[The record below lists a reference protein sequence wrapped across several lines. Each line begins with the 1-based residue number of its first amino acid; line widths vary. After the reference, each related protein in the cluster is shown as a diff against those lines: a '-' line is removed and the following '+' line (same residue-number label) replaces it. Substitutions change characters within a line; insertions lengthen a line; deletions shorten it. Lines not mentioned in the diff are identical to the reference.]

1 MIVATYVVASQPL
14 DGAPTATSP
23 LMPIVNQCNDSTF
36 NNSTKIQYFVT
47 LLNILPSTFLPV
59 LVSS

>member
-23 LMPIVNQCNDSTF
+23 LMPIVSPCNDSTF
-36 NNSTKIQYFVT
+36 DDLTKIQYFVKI
-47 LLNILPSTFLPV
+47 LNILPSTFSPM